1 MMYTQHNGDWSLQ
14 LRPVKKPKDS
24 AEERRNVQHGGRRRG
39 EVTTIPD
46 TRRETLRV
54 VVTGSF
60 AGETELH
67 ATLEAD
73 DSGFEVVAWTPEVKD
88 AVLYL
93 GTGDVAAV
101 LVGIGP
107 EGVPHTWALAR
118 DVAALRRH
126 GRVPVLLLARE
137 LNTEI
142 VDAAFAAGVDDV
154 LVLPQTVE
162 QLAFAIHKTRQGGR
176 NGCPQRRRRLQ
187 RARGHRVLAE
197 GRYRQDGAL
206 DEPRL
211 GACSAIG
218 SSAFSWSTSIC
229 SSATQRSCSASIRQR
244 TLYDLVTAPGTL
256 DAGKLEGYVTPHK
269 CGLHILAAPLR
280 PEEAEL
286 VTEAKVTELL
296 EVAKEAYDIV
306 IVDTSP
312 FFYGPMLAL
321 LEPTDQ
327 LFMLCGLDV
336 PTLKNVKLSLQTLEQ
351 LGFPM
356 SRTELVLNRVAP
368 KVGLSKEDVEE
379 TLGVQVSHEIPN
391 DPIVAPSVNRGAAAV
406 LLEPESE
413 FAAAIAALAAAAD
426 PVGATPAAAL
436 ATTSKRRWLTPAR
449 RLLEGRS
456 S

>member
-1 MMYTQHNGDWSLQ
+1 M
-14 LRPVKKPKDS
+14 
-24 AEERRNVQHGGRRRG
+24 
-39 EVTTIPD
+39 TTIPD

-60 AGETELH
+60 AGETDLH
-67 ATLEAD
+67 AALEAE
-73 DSGFEVVAWTPEVKD
+73 SNGFEVVAWTPEVKD

-93 GTGDVAAV
+93 GADDVAAV
-101 LVGIGP
+101 LVGIGA

-118 DVAALRRH
+118 DVASLRRH
-126 GRVPVLLLARE
+126 GRVPVLLLASE

-154 LVLPQTVE
+154 LILPQTIE
-162 QLAFAIHKTRQGGR
+162 QLAFAIHKARQGSRGGAR
-176 NGCPQRRRRLQ
+176 NGGDGSSGRVVTVFSPKGGTGKTVLSTNLAAAIA
-187 RARGHRVLAE
+187 ARGEHRVLLI
-197 GRYRQDGAL
+197 DL
-206 DEPRL
+206 DLQFGDAAIML
-211 GACSAIG
+211 GVDPS
-218 SSAFSWSTSIC
+218 
-229 SSATQRSCSASIRQR
+229 R

-286 VTEAKVTELL
+286 VTEAKVTELI
-296 EVAKEAYDIV
+296 EVARDAYDVV

-336 PTLKNVKLSLQTLEQ
+336 PTLKNVKLSLETLDQ

-368 KVGLSKEDVEE
+368 KVGLSREDVEK
-379 TLGVQVSHEIPN
+379 TLGMRVLHEIPN
-391 DPIVAPSVNRGAAAV
+391 DAVVAPAVNRGAAAV
-406 LLEPESE
+406 LLEPDSE
-413 FAAAIAALAAAAD
+413 FAAAIASLAAAAD
-426 PVGATPAAAL
+426 PAGSRPATVL

>member
-1 MMYTQHNGDWSLQ
+1 
-14 LRPVKKPKDS
+14 
-24 AEERRNVQHGGRRRG
+24 
-39 EVTTIPD
+39 VTTLPD

-67 ATLEAD
+67 AALEAD
-73 DSGFEVVAWTPEVKD
+73 GSGFEVVAWTPEVKD

-101 LVGIGP
+101 LVGVGADGI
-107 EGVPHTWALAR
+107 PHTWALAR
-118 DVAALRRH
+118 DVASLRRH

-137 LNTEI
+137 LNTEV
-142 VDAAFAAGVDDV
+142 VDAAFAVGVDDV
-154 LVLPQTVE
+154 LVLPQTTD
-162 QLAFAIHKTRQGGR
+162 QLSFAIHKARQGSRAGGR
-176 NGCPQRRRRLQ
+176 DAGEGSKGRVVTVFSPKGGTGKTVLSTNLASALA
-187 RARGHRVLAE
+187 ARSEQRVLLI
-197 GRYRQDGAL
+197 DL
-206 DEPRL
+206 DLQFGDAAIML
-211 GACSAIG
+211 GVDP
-218 SSAFSWSTSIC
+218 T
-229 SSATQRSCSASIRQR
+229 R
-244 TLYDLVTAPGTL
+244 TLYDLVTAPGEL
-256 DAGKLEGYVTPHK
+256 DQGKLEGYVTPHK

-296 EVAKEAYDIV
+296 EVARAAYDIV

-336 PTLKNVKLSLQTLEQ
+336 PTLKNVKLSLETLEQ

-356 SRTELVLNRVAP
+356 SRVELVLNRVAP
-368 KVGLSKEDVEE
+368 KVGLSREDVEA
-379 TLGVQVSHEIPN
+379 TLGMSVLHEIPN
-391 DPIVAPSVNRGAAAV
+391 DAVVAPAVNRGAAAV
-406 LLEPESE
+406 LLEPDSE
-413 FAAAIAALAAAAD
+413 FAAAIASLAAAAD
-426 PVGATPAAAL
+426 PVGSTTASIL